1 MSTLYPSRYSI
12 NASMPPRGYKLLG
25 AVALAGLIAALIV
38 NNSAPPAPPKVE
50 AAKVIAPVLPRIAA
64 VVPVD
69 KPIAAPAPVDQPP
82 PKIVK
87 TTVEVVAPP
96 PAAEPEPAPVIEH
109 PHRDRVAD
117 LDICARHGL
126 HKIITRNG
134 RGWRCR

>member
-1 MSTLYPSRYSI
+1 MSIYQTSYSS

-38 NNSAPPAPPKVE
+38 NNSAPPAAPKVE
-50 AAKVIAPVLPRIAA
+50 AAQVIAPVLPRIAA

-69 KPIAAPAPVDQPP
+69 APAPVEPAP

-87 TTVEVVAPP
+87 TTIEVVAPP
-96 PAAEPEPAPVIEH
+96 PAAEPAPEPAPAIE
-109 PHRDRVAD
+109 HRDRVAD